1 MKDNIY
7 GIFYKGAGVGTYWH
21 KNDARNQGFRAT
33 RPTVLHS
40 LDRLMQHIAR
50 GSTVSPYI
58 SLTRSY
64 GIAYRYAV
72 SGRLMATT
80 DNPGVVYEIE
90 IEDHL
95 PENLKLLD
103 PIKEVVAEVPNPL
116 ASIPY
121 QHDGDMEFLLGVI
134 NPKMNENLIRPVK
147 QPPPRSGTPRPA
159 NLSTELE
166 TIVLSLRDSEIL
178 AMGHIPAGCIR
189 NRYDEFEISEE
200 N

>member
-1 MKDNIY
+1 MA
-7 GIFYKGAGVGTYWH
+7 IFYKGAGVGTYWH
-21 KNDARNQGFRAT
+21 ENDARNQGFTAT
-33 RPTVLHS
+33 KPSVQHS
-40 LDRLMQHIAR
+40 LDRLMQHVAR

-80 DNPGVVYEIE
+80 ENPGVVYEIE
-90 IEDHL
+90 IEEQLSD
-95 PENLKLLD
+95 NLELLD
-103 PIKEVVAEVPNPL
+103 PIKEVVSEVPNPL

-134 NPKMNENLIRPVK
+134 NPKMTDILLRSVK

-159 NLSTELE
+159 NLSMELE
-166 TIVLSLRDSEIL
+166 TMVLSLRDSEIL
-178 AMGHIPAGCIR
+178 AMGQIPESCIR
-189 NRYDEFEISEE
+189 NRYDESEISEE